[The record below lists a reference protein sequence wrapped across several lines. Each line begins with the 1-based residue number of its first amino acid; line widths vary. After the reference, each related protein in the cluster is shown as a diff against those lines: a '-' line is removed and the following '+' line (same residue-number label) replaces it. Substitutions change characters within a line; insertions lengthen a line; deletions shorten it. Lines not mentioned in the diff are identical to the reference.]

1 MEKLIIYNK
10 DSTQGLS
17 EIGDCSIDLIIT
29 SPPYFNLIDYG
40 VKDQLGYSNTYPE
53 YLNKL
58 HTILDSFIR
67 VLKNDRFIVINIG
80 DVIDNKSYG
89 ENNINLLISIQ
100 SDIIQHFT
108 SQGINLFRHIKWFK
122 PDTSYHARG
131 AQYQGYFFPR
141 RVAPQF
147 NSEHILVFYKNFS
160 TVVAKTECKKRYEL
174 FNYDGIP
181 SEMINDYSSEVWD
194 IPTISK
200 TEKAQHPACFPEEIP
215 YRLIKLFSFEH
226 ELILDP
232 FMGRGTTLK
241 MALATNRN
249 CIGYELNEKYIKY
262 FLDEYLNAPIKC
274 TDYYLSK
281 LYDLLKKQPDIL
293 SDLSIETTDEKIV
306 IK

>member
-10 DSTQGLS
+10 NSTEGLA
-17 EIGDCSIDLIIT
+17 EIEDCSIDLIIT

-40 VKDQLGYSNTYPE
+40 VKDQLGYDDTYPE

-58 HTILDSFIR
+58 HAILDSFIR
-67 VLKNDRFIVINIG
+67 VLKNDRFIAINIG
-80 DVIDNKSYG
+80 DVVYKKSYG
-89 ENNINLLISIQ
+89 KNDVNLLIPIQ
-100 SDIIQHFT
+100 SDIIQYFT
-108 SQGINLFRHIKWFK
+108 NQGITLFRHIKWFK

-160 TVVAKTECKKRYEL
+160 TVVAKTECKKRYES

-181 SEMINDYSSEVWD
+181 SEMMNDYSSEVWD

-200 TEKAQHPACFPEEIP
+200 IEKIQHPACFPEEIP
-215 YRLIKLFSFEH
+215 YRLIKLFSFEN

-249 CIGYELNEKYIKY
+249 CIGYELNQEYINY
-262 FLDEYLNAPIKC
+262 FLNEYLDTPIKC
-274 TDYYLSK
+274 NDYYLSK
-281 LYDLLKKQPDIL
+281 LYDLLKKQPSIL
-293 SDLSIETTDEKIV
+293 SGLSVQTIGEKTV